1 MQLSNSILKRH
12 PSPKTT
18 AHSKYSASYCPVKCL
33 KSVSIPCCFLE
44 SFFASLSD
52 VSCKSFKYPTPCEM
66 IKYAE
71 QGFCLKGFTLLKNSS
86 RINQPDVF
94 YLNISPPLC
103 TMLITFPPT
112 GSLSPLIAYIF
123 FLVVHPLCVF
133 FPQHLYDWGQLYV
146 SSVATQILLQVPV

>member
-52 VSCKSFKYPTPCEM
+52 VFCQSFKYPTPCEM
-66 IKYAE
+66 IKYTE
-71 QGFCLKGFTLLKNSS
+71 QGFCLNGFTLLNKNSS

-94 YLNISPPLC
+94 YLNISPPLWR
-103 TMLITFPPT
+103 MLITFPPT
-112 GSLSPLIAYIF
+112 GSLSPMIAYIF
-123 FLVVHPLCVF
+123 FLVVHPLCGF
-133 FPQHLYDWGQLYV
+133 FHSIYTTGDNFM
-146 SSVATQILLQVPV
+146 